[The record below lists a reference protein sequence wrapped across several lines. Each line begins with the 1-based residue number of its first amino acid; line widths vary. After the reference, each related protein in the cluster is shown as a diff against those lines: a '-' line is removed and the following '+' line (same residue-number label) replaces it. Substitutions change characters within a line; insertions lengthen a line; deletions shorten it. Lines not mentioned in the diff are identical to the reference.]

1 MTWAATLTTV
11 MERVSG
17 GRCHVQEMLGL
28 LTRPRAS
35 SGRALLVSMVFCTCR
50 PVLRQDGGSLS
61 VFPKP
66 PPPRV
71 APPWP
76 TAGPS
81 FSSDAAGDGPI
92 DTRWLREEFNPH
104 RHSPFEV
111 LGLPPMSLT
120 SFLGLPVP
128 QRRAMVRA
136 AFFWESRTYH
146 PDEHPAVPGTE
157 ASMQAARDACAAL
170 LDPSLGPVLAMQW
183 LPRSLSDEAPLQ
195 TFGDESFCVD
205 VLRRALSL
213 SLLAVGAPPWRVL
226 PSPAA
231 VAPSSPGL
239 RRRTASESSTGP
251 SVQTQ
256 RDQPALGQEVTAE
269 GRRNVVRSP
278 SLSSSGSA
286 PPTLAESFR
295 RRRSCSRSPAAERGA
310 RTHRRR
316 VRRRVAEP
324 PERSLH
330 FGLED

>member
-136 AFFWESRTYH
+136 AFFWESRACH
-146 PDEHPAVPGTE
+146 PDRHPGVHGAE
-157 ASMQAARDACAAL
+157 ASFRAVRDACAAL
-170 LDPSLGPVLAMQW
+170 LDPILGPVLAMQW
-183 LPRSLSDEAPLQ
+183 LPQSLSNQAPLQ
-195 TFGDESFCVD
+195 TFGAESFGAD
-205 VLRRALSL
+205 ILRSALSL
-213 SLLAVGAPPWRVL
+213 SLIAVGAPLWRVL
-226 PSPAA
+226 PGPA
-231 VAPSSPGL
+231 VDAPSGTGL
-239 RRRTASESSTGP
+239 QRRTASEPSAGP
-251 SVQTQ
+251 SVQTD
-256 RDQPALGQEVTAE
+256 RDQRADGREVTAE
-269 GRRNVVRSP
+269 GRRSVVRSP
-278 SLSSSGSA
+278 SNSSSGSV
-286 PPTLAESFR
+286 PPYTR
-295 RRRSCSRSPAAERGA
+295 RRFRPEAFLLS
-310 RTHRRR
+310 
-316 VRRRVAEP
+316 VA
-324 PERSLH
+324 S
-330 FGLED
+330 

>member
-76 TAGPS
+76 TAGPA
-81 FSSDAAGDGPI
+81 FSSDTAGDGPI

-104 RHSPFEV
+104 RHNPFAV

-146 PDEHPAVPGTE
+146 ADEHPAVPGTE
-157 ASMQAARDACAAL
+157 ASMRAARDACVAL

-205 VLRRALSL
+205 VVRRALSL
-213 SLLAVGAPPWRVL
+213 SLLAVG
-226 PSPAA
+226 
-231 VAPSSPGL
+231 G
-239 RRRTASESSTGP
+239 
-251 SVQTQ
+251 
-256 RDQPALGQEVTAE
+256 
-269 GRRNVVRSP
+269 
-278 SLSSSGSA
+278 
-286 PPTLAESFR
+286 PTLAGSAEPG
-295 RRRSCSRSPAAERGA
+295 RSCPLESWAATANGQ
-310 RTHRRR
+310 
-316 VRRRVAEP
+316 
-324 PERSLH
+324 
-330 FGLED
+330 